1 LLGAFNFNKHG
12 ARWKLGTKWH
22 KINLQI
28 NYHKITKQ
36 NGSNKVIDFND
47 KNNHKIVS
55 CTMENIVQWVMLKC
69 VLCIVI
75 QFFCIIMQKKKLM
88 LKKLKCTSSTK

>member
-36 NGSNKVIDFND
+36 NSSNYYRN
-47 KNNHKIVS
+47 S
-55 CTMENIVQWVMLKC
+55 AL
-69 VLCIVI
+69 
-75 QFFCIIMQKKKLM
+75 
-88 LKKLKCTSSTK
+88 